1 MLLDKLIEKY
11 DVDPLNGEEVVH
23 MTQHEYNRLVEIA
36 KTIHKNTED
45 MSNMNFRVQFNNQL
59 DFPTVESLISH
70 DIENNLREF
79 LPYIIFYRVIPFP
92 SLVNNEEYINT
103 LKYIEKLFVYHFDLI
118 EDKDMLPLQIT
129 KAALWKKMKKEEKMD
144 LLRPIVSYYG
154 TNEFVAFLKDLKWMD
169 FMESYKFKETEQR
182 RYDYPEQMFKEL
194 KRLFDDIQEE

>member
-154 TNEFVAFLKDLKWMD
+154 TNEFVSFLKDLKWMD
-169 FMESYKFKETEQR
+169 FMEFYKLKETEQR

-194 KRLFDDIQEE
+194 KRLFDEIQEE

>member
-11 DVDPLNGEEVVH
+11 NVDPLIGEEVVH
-23 MTQHEYNRLVEIA
+23 MTQHEYDRLVEIA

-59 DFPTVESLISH
+59 DFPTVESLINH
-70 DIENNLREF
+70 DIENNFREF

-118 EDKDMLPLQIT
+118 EDKVILPLLIT
-129 KAALWKKMKKEEKMD
+129 IAVLW
-144 LLRPIVSYYG
+144 
-154 TNEFVAFLKDLKWMD
+154 
-169 FMESYKFKETEQR
+169 
-182 RYDYPEQMFKEL
+182 
-194 KRLFDDIQEE
+194 

>member
-11 DVDPLNGEEVVH
+11 NVDPLVGEEVVH
-23 MTQHEYNRLVEIA
+23 MTQHEYDRLVEIA

-70 DIENNLREF
+70 DIENNFREF

-129 KAALWKKMKKEEKMD
+129 KAALWRKMKKEEKMD

-154 TNEFVAFLKDLKWMD
+154 TNEFVSFLKDLKWMD
-169 FMESYKFKETEQR
+169 FMEFYKLKETEQR

-194 KRLFDDIQEE
+194 KRLFDEIQEE

>member
-11 DVDPLNGEEVVH
+11 DVDPLVGEEVVH
-23 MTQHEYNRLVEIA
+23 MTQHEYDRLVEIA

-70 DIENNLREF
+70 DIENNFREF

-103 LKYIEKLFVYHFDLI
+103 LKYI
-118 EDKDMLPLQIT
+118 
-129 KAALWKKMKKEEKMD
+129 
-144 LLRPIVSYYG
+144 
-154 TNEFVAFLKDLKWMD
+154 
-169 FMESYKFKETEQR
+169 
-182 RYDYPEQMFKEL
+182 
-194 KRLFDDIQEE
+194 

>member
-11 DVDPLNGEEVVH
+11 NVDPLVGEEVVH
-23 MTQHEYNRLVEIA
+23 MTQHEYDRLVEIA

-70 DIENNLREF
+70 DIENSFREF

-129 KAALWKKMKKEEKMD
+129 KAALWRKMKKEEKMD

-154 TNEFVAFLKDLKWMD
+154 TNEFVSFLKDLKWMD
-169 FMESYKFKETEQR
+169 FMESYKLKETEQR

-194 KRLFDDIQEE
+194 KRLFDEIQEE

>member
-11 DVDPLNGEEVVH
+11 DVDPLVGEEVVH
-23 MTQHEYNRLVEIA
+23 MTQHEYDRLVEIA

-70 DIENNLREF
+70 DIENNFREF

-129 KAALWKKMKKEEKMD
+129 KAALWRKMKKEEKMD

-154 TNEFVAFLKDLKWMD
+154 TNEFVSFLKDLKWMD
-169 FMESYKFKETEQR
+169 FMEFYKLKETEQR

-194 KRLFDDIQEE
+194 KRLFDEIQEE

>member
-11 DVDPLNGEEVVH
+11 DVDPLNGEEIVH

-154 TNEFVAFLKDLKWMD
+154 TNEFVSFLKDLKWMD
-169 FMESYKFKETEQR
+169 FMEFYKLKETEQR

-194 KRLFDDIQEE
+194 KRLFDEIQEE